1 MLGCQISD
9 HLPWLL
15 EITSWC
21 FDLSLSTEWIDVE
34 SSWLSL
40 WRAAKDFSS
49 SGSNALKSL
58 IQSVTML
65 SAMTLFFSY
74 FYTHFLA
81 VTLFLLLEWW
91 WQIVFLEYIKSSTT
105 FFFDLWK
112 VIISLINDFFHKR
125 HWHNYSTD
133 SIAIL
138 AIFDLCKFSPFSM
151 AKLNFFCKINN
162 YRKLRHYTRLS
173 NSSSINID
181 KAITNSYI
189 RIELRCQSP

>member
-105 FFFDLWK
+105 FFFWSVESYNFTNKWFLPQATLTQLQHWLDSYSCDIWPMQIFSFFLWPSW
-112 VIISLINDFFHKR
+112 IFFAK
-125 HWHNYSTD
+125 
-133 SIAIL
+133 SI
-138 AIFDLCKFSPFSM
+138 
-151 AKLNFFCKINN
+151 
-162 YRKLRHYTRLS
+162 T
-173 NSSSINID
+173 
-181 KAITNSYI
+181 
-189 RIELRCQSP
+189 IEN